1 MNSGESA
8 FSLPHRFSSPLST
21 MSFHRAQLEQHLYSL
36 CVLFSPSLS
45 ILSIVQ
51 FKSPIIILFSF
62 LSFIF
67 CICSPQKSAP
77 SPAVLWCYTLKGH
90 KQRTLSLEGVTLKDT
105 NLPFGS
111 VSTSVIPSRPRWSR
125 KSIPFVW
132 NLQERKR
139 RSPISYFLNGVFDH
153 GWYEFQLKW
162 WWLFFGFSKT
172 QVPDPA

>member
-67 CICSPQKSAP
+67 CICSPQNSAP

-90 KQRTLSLEGVTLKDT
+90 KQRTLSLEGVRLKDT
-105 NLPFGS
+105 NLSFGS
-111 VSTSVIPSRPRWSR
+111 VSTSVIPSRPRWS
-125 KSIPFVW
+125 KKCIPLVWLSPEKKKMRSSHWFFVW
-132 NLQERKR
+132 RVW
-139 RSPISYFLNGVFDH
+139 S
-153 GWYEFQLKW
+153 
-162 WWLFFGFSKT
+162 WLIWVSVKMTFFGFFKI

>member
-1 MNSGESA
+1 MISKGYHYVIDLGIVSNFYISIHISIDPGSLAKDLSQQVNSGESA
-8 FSLPHRFSSPLST
+8 FSLLHRFSSPLST

-67 CICSPQKSAP
+67 CICSPQNSAP

-90 KQRTLSLEGVTLKDT
+90 EQRTLSLEGVRLKDT
-105 NLPFGS
+105 NLSLGS
-111 VSTSVIPSRPRWSR
+111 VSTSVIPSRLR
-125 KSIPFVW
+125 
-132 NLQERKR
+132 
-139 RSPISYFLNGVFDH
+139 
-153 GWYEFQLKW
+153 
-162 WWLFFGFSKT
+162 
-172 QVPDPA
+172 